1 MDKWLL
7 VEGMFCTWKNIGI
20 LNFFDKHRNSKFN
33 NLLQHNSIQ
42 VLINIVKRYRQRQ
55 RKGVRRK
62 QIEFNLSR
70 LLSKAD
76 FEGKDGTR
84 F

>member
-1 MDKWLL
+1 MDKSLF
-7 VEGMFCTWKNIGI
+7 VEGMFCTLKNIGI
-20 LNFFDKHRNSKFN
+20 LNFFDKHRNSKFK

-42 VLINIVKRYRQRQ
+42 VLLNIVKRYIERQ
-55 RKGVRRK
+55 RKGVWRK
-62 QIEFNLSR
+62 QVEFNLSR